1 MTILKPFLAVLSVLC
16 LSVGLCTAQGKFG
29 LDTAEKAGKTI
40 SIGETQYEVYKTA
53 KSGAEFIRLMNTH
66 GSEYALWI
74 GQDTGQKI
82 DGVPVRVTS
91 SGKYFVIA
99 ISKNGNPYN
108 KYLK

>member
-1 MTILKPFLAVLSVLC
+1 MTILKPFLAVLSVLV
-16 LSVGLCTAQGKFG
+16 LSVGLCTAQSKFG

-53 KSGAEFIRLMNTH
+53 KTGAELIRIRNTH
-66 GSEYALWI
+66 GAEYALWV
-74 GQDTGQKI
+74 GRETGQKA

-91 SGKYFVIA
+91 SGKYFIIA